1 MAHEKKN
8 VRVKSDDKTKTIKV
22 ESTTL
27 VKKYVDYTWK
37 RLAGITT
44 SEAATRLSRGRGV
57 PSKSDSNISD
67 AIHEL
72 VRRID
77 QFRPMVLWSGRD
89 ATPYRNRNLAWK
101 ARLMK
106 IAEYVSKDA
115 KPVYI
120 LDEVNKILR
129 KRSASQIDAIKS
141 SIKDISEAQ
150 ASKQHLTVEQKS
162 RLDAARQQISDI
174 KSQYICTPLILAK
187 YLHLQ
192 YKGDMKIEELAQ
204 KMEPSL
210 IAQFIIDYSGTAW
223 EYLPVKMDVVSYNVR
238 IDQKSS
244 WKAADAVK
252 HIEIPYTCP
261 SIVSTMADK
270 DILADIQ
277 NDIKV
282 LDEYIAW
289 YKSSGSLNLTNEYQ
303 AIYNNFVRQLRT
315 LDISID
321 TFRSK
326 KDNPK
331 EEEQPVTPEPVREGM
346 TMQSSGMTYVAI
358 QNKIMRGEPLNES
371 DQLYLIRVK
380 HECPKCGR
388 KLTEHTSQIGNRYL
402 SCDICHYYATGTFE
416 NPVIDEKY
424 KTGVIRQRP

>member
-150 ASKQHLTVEQKS
+150 ASRPAPSASTTSTAIRLSFSCVTS
-162 RLDAARQQISDI
+162 RRN
-174 KSQYICTPLILAK
+174 
-187 YLHLQ
+187 
-192 YKGDMKIEELAQ
+192 
-204 KMEPSL
+204 
-210 IAQFIIDYSGTAW
+210 SG
-223 EYLPVKMDVVSYNVR
+223 R
-238 IDQKSS
+238 
-244 WKAADAVK
+244 
-252 HIEIPYTCP
+252 
-261 SIVSTMADK
+261 
-270 DILADIQ
+270 
-277 NDIKV
+277 
-282 LDEYIAW
+282 
-289 YKSSGSLNLTNEYQ
+289 
-303 AIYNNFVRQLRT
+303 R
-315 LDISID
+315 
-321 TFRSK
+321 K
-326 KDNPK
+326 K
-331 EEEQPVTPEPVREGM
+331 
-346 TMQSSGMTYVAI
+346 
-358 QNKIMRGEPLNES
+358 
-371 DQLYLIRVK
+371 
-380 HECPKCGR
+380 GR
-388 KLTEHTSQIGNRYL
+388 KPSV
-402 SCDICHYYATGTFE
+402 TG
-416 NPVIDEKY
+416 PM
-424 KTGVIRQRP
+424 